1 MARNPGPIRRLWYSW
16 KMMQLPWRR
25 RWLVGFDLEGNTYWE
40 FKDALH
46 SHRNRRIVKYG
57 RRTHYGDVAVPPPWM
72 QWLRHTRFEP
82 PTVAEQRSD
91 VFRQQRIKMLAQEA
105 DARWAA
111 KPSVLDAPDKQQP
124 VQPLESRDPN
134 AGIRQMNADQEVRGK
149 AEPQRTVEEEDV
161 ASKAAQTN
169 EAPALKTRRRMRT
182 EPKDSPWNQ
191 AAKGNPGDEWQ
202 PQSWTPG
209 SAKRRA

>member
-1 MARNPGPIRRLWYSW
+1 
-16 KMMQLPWRR
+16 
-25 RWLVGFDLEGNTYWE
+25 
-40 FKDALH
+40 
-46 SHRNRRIVKYG
+46 
-57 RRTHYGDVAVPPPWM
+57 M